1 MKKKFIM
8 SGLLVAT
15 MVFSSATALAAS
27 TALSF
32 SFYGASDRAPIM
44 TQQSFTM
51 NGSQTGKLNI
61 NAKWNYWKGES
72 KGSCANLHVNYIKGS
87 ATIKT
92 TTLTAV
98 PRGSK
103 YKAYS
108 VSTSKLPKGTYK
120 LQFKAA
126 CTNSVFDAYGTIVR
140 WL

>member
-8 SGLLVAT
+8 SSLLVTA

-32 SFYGASDRAPIM
+32 SFYGASDRAPIT

-51 NGSQTGKLNI
+51 NGKQTGKLNI
-61 NAKWNYWKGES
+61 NVKWNYWQGQS
-72 KGSCANLHVNYIKGS
+72 KGSCANLHVKYMKGNS
-87 ATIKT
+87 EVKIS
-92 TTLTAV
+92 TLTAV

-103 YKAYS
+103 YKSYS

-120 LQFKAA
+120 LKFQAA
-126 CTNSVFDAYGTIVR
+126 CKNSVFDAYGTVTR
-140 WL
+140 